1 MNTHANADDR
11 AFLGHPR
18 ALGYLAFAEAWER
31 FSFYGMQALLVLYM
45 VKQLLLPGHV
55 EHVAG
60 FGPFRAAIEG
70 VYGPLSTQALAS
82 AIFGLYA
89 GLVYLTP
96 ILGGA
101 LADRVLGRTATIT
114 LGAVLMAIGHFLMAF
129 DLTFLPALACL
140 VVGCGCFKGNLASQ
154 IGSLYGPG
162 DLRRADAFQIYYLA
176 INAGVILAPLVA
188 GTLGEKVAWHYGFG
202 VAGVGMLVALT
213 GYLSAR
219 KRLPP
224 DPPLRARDPAKRPK
238 LRAGE
243 GKAIAV
249 LVCLIPVLAI
259 AMVSNQQIFNAF
271 LVWVEA
277 HVDLQFAGYQMP
289 TTWMITFD
297 SVVSVSALVI
307 VAGFW
312 RIWGRWRREPDEV
325 TKIAIGC
332 FIAAAGMGCLAAG
345 ALLSG
350 DHKVSV
356 LWVLAFIV
364 LNELGFANVAPVS
377 LALYAR
383 AAPPAMA
390 STIIGLFY
398 LHLFAANNLTG
409 WIGGFLDRMPAA
421 QFWLMHAGMGLG
433 AGLVFVVAKQ
443 LFGTVLTP
451 RGEEPP
457 LTEAAAIL
465 DARELPTT

>member
-1 MNTHANADDR
+1 MTAVPKFHSDPEDR

-45 VKQLLLPGHV
+45 TKQLLLPGHV

-60 FGPFRAAIEG
+60 FGPLRAWIES
-70 VYGPLSTQALAS
+70 VYGQLSPQALAS

-89 GLVYLTP
+89 GLVYMTP
-96 ILGGA
+96 ILGGII
-101 LADRVLGRTATIT
+101 ADRLLGRTLTIT
-114 LGAVLMAIGHFLMAF
+114 IGAVLMAIGHFLMAF
-129 DLTFLPALACL
+129 DVTFLPALACL
-140 VVGCGCFKGNLASQ
+140 IVGCGCFKGNLASQ

-176 INAGVILAPLVA
+176 INAGVILAPLIA

-213 GYLSAR
+213 GYLVAR

-224 DPPLRARDPAKRPK
+224 DPPLSARDPADRPK
-238 LRAGE
+238 LKAGE
-243 GKAIAV
+243 GKAIVV
-249 LVCLIPVLAI
+249 LVCLLPVLAI
-259 AMVSNQQIFNAF
+259 AMVGNQQIFNAF
-271 LVWVEA
+271 LVWTSA
-277 HVDLQFAGYQMP
+277 HVELQFAGYQMP

-297 SVVSVSALVI
+297 SAVSVGALIFVT
-307 VAGFW
+307 AFW
-312 RIWGRWRREPDEV
+312 RVWGRKRQEPDEV

-332 FIAAAGMGCLAAG
+332 FIATLGLSCLAAG

-356 LWVLAFIV
+356 LWILAFIV
-364 LNELGFANVAPVS
+364 LNELGFAHVAPVA

-398 LHLFAANNLTG
+398 LHLFVANNLTG
-409 WIGGFLDRMPAA
+409 WIGGFLERMPAA
-421 QFWLMHAGMGLG
+421 QFWLMHAAMALG

-443 LFGTVLTP
+443 AFGSILTP
-451 RGEEPP
+451 KGEPQATP
-457 LTEAAAIL
+457 DL
-465 DARELPTT
+465 DASPAPVL

>member
-1 MNTHANADDR
+1 MSHHADADDR

-45 VKQLLLPGHV
+45 VKQLLLPGHI

-60 FGPFRAAIEG
+60 FGPFRI
-70 VYGPLSTQALAS
+70 VLQHIYGPLGSTQALAS
-82 AIFGLYA
+82 ATFGLYGA
-89 GLVYLTP
+89 LVYLTP
-96 ILGGA
+96 FLGGL

-129 DLTFLPALACL
+129 DISFLPALACL
-140 VVGCGCFKGNLASQ
+140 VIGCGCFKGNLASQ

-176 INAGVILAPLVA
+176 INGGVILAPLVA

-213 GYLSAR
+213 GYLVAR

-224 DPPLRARDPAKRPK
+224 DPPLRARDPADRPK
-238 LRAGE
+238 FRPGD

-249 LVCLIPVLAI
+249 LVCLLPVLAI
-259 AMVSNQQIFNAF
+259 AMVGNQQIFNAF
-271 LVWVEA
+271 LVWVSA
-277 HVDLQFAGYQMP
+277 HVELQVAGYQMP
-289 TTWMITFD
+289 VTWMITFD

-312 RIWGRWRREPDEV
+312 RIWARTRREPDEV

-332 FIAAAGMGCLAAG
+332 FIATLGLGCLAAG
-345 ALLSG
+345 AFLSG
-350 DHKVSV
+350 DHKVSA

-364 LNELGFANVAPVS
+364 LNELGFANVAPVA

-383 AAPPAMA
+383 AAPPAIA
-390 STIIGLFY
+390 STIIGFFY
-398 LHLFAANNLTG
+398 LHLAAANMLTG
-409 WIGGFLDRMPAA
+409 KIGGLLDRMPAP
-421 QFWLMHAGMGLG
+421 QFWLMHAGMALG

-443 LFGTVLTP
+443 LFGEILTP
-451 RGEEPP
+451 KGEAPEVPP
-457 LTEAAAIL
+457 IL
-465 DARELPTT
+465 EVQELPAV

>member
-1 MNTHANADDR
+1 
-11 AFLGHPR
+11 
-18 ALGYLAFAEAWER
+18 
-31 FSFYGMQALLVLYM
+31 
-45 VKQLLLPGHV
+45 
-55 EHVAG
+55 
-60 FGPFRAAIEG
+60 
-70 VYGPLSTQALAS
+70 
-82 AIFGLYA
+82 
-89 GLVYLTP
+89 
-96 ILGGA
+96 
-101 LADRVLGRTATIT
+101 
-114 LGAVLMAIGHFLMAF
+114 
-129 DLTFLPALACL
+129 
-140 VVGCGCFKGNLASQ
+140 
-154 IGSLYGPG
+154 
-162 DLRRADAFQIYYLA
+162 
-176 INAGVILAPLVA
+176 
-188 GTLGEKVAWHYGFG
+188 
-202 VAGVGMLVALT
+202 
-213 GYLSAR
+213 
-219 KRLPP
+219 
-224 DPPLRARDPAKRPK
+224 
-238 LRAGE
+238 
-243 GKAIAV
+243 
-249 LVCLIPVLAI
+249 
-259 AMVSNQQIFNAF
+259 
-271 LVWVEA
+271 
-277 HVDLQFAGYQMP
+277 
-289 TTWMITFD
+289 
-297 SVVSVSALVI
+297 VSALVI

-312 RIWGRWRREPDEV
+312 RLWGRWRQEPDEV

>member
-1 MNTHANADDR
+1 MTHHADADDR

-45 VKQLLLPGHV
+45 VKQLLLPGHI

-60 FGPFRAAIEG
+60 FGLFRVG
-70 VYGPLSTQALAS
+70 LQHLYGPLGTTQALAS
-82 AIFGLYA
+82 AVFGLYA
-89 GLVYLTP
+89 GLVYITP
-96 ILGGA
+96 FLGGL

-129 DLTFLPALACL
+129 DVSFLPALACL

-176 INAGVILAPLVA
+176 INAGVILAPLIA

-213 GYLSAR
+213 GYLVAR

-224 DPPLRARDPAKRPK
+224 DPPLRARDPADRPR
-238 LRAGE
+238 LRAGD

-249 LVCLIPVLAI
+249 LICLLPVLAI
-259 AMVSNQQIFNAF
+259 AMVANQQIFNAF

-277 HVDLQFAGYQMP
+277 HVELQVGSYQMP
-289 TTWMITFD
+289 VTWMITFD

-312 RIWGRWRREPDEV
+312 RIWARTRREPDEV
-325 TKIAIGC
+325 TKIALGC
-332 FIAAAGMGCLAAG
+332 FVAALGMACLAAG
-345 ALLSG
+345 ALVSG
-350 DHKVSV
+350 DHKVSA

-364 LNELGFANVAPVS
+364 LNELGFANVAPVA

-390 STIIGLFY
+390 ATIIGLFY
-398 LHLFAANNLTG
+398 LHLAGANLLTG
-409 WIGGFLDRMPAA
+409 KIGGLLDTMPAT
-421 QFWLMHAGMGLG
+421 QFWLMHAAMALG

-443 LFGTVLTP
+443 LFGEILTP
-451 RGEEPP
+451 KGDAPEVPP
-457 LTEAAAIL
+457 IL
-465 DARELPTT
+465 EVQDLPAV